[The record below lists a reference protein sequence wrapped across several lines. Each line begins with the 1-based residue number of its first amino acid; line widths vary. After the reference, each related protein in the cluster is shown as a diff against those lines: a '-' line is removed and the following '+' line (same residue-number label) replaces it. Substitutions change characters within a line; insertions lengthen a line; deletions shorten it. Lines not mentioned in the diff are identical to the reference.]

1 MGCATSKHE
10 DVYEPATPVGSPIA
24 KPAGGTEAGRQS
36 AAASTASNE
45 QEAEE
50 LAAHQERNY
59 GLRKPASESDR
70 MRTLNTLAVL
80 DSEPEERFDD
90 ITKLCKLI
98 FNVGAWVGGGWNGL
112 GDSPQRVVK
121 LCPLWCTHADGTLG
135 GAHLPMPHQVAQY
148 VHMDACRAIELTKIL

>member
-1 MGCATSKHE
+1 M
-10 DVYEPATPVGSPIA
+10 
-24 KPAGGTEAGRQS
+24 AGRKS
-36 AAASTASNE
+36 AAASAARNV
-45 QEAEE
+45 QEVEE

-112 GDSPQRVVK
+112 GDSPQSRQALSVVQA
-121 LCPLWCTHADGTLG
+121 CRWEIGRCTPA
-135 GAHLPMPHQVAQY
+135 MPHQVAQY
-148 VHMDACRAIELTKIL
+148 VKMDACRAIELTKIL

>member
-1 MGCATSKHE
+1 MGCATSKRE

-24 KPAGGTEAGRQS
+24 KPAEGTEAGRQS

-98 FNVGAWVGGGWNGL
+98 FNVRAWEGGVAGMALVTHLRESSSPALCGASMQMGHWEVHT
-112 GDSPQRVVK
+112 
-121 LCPLWCTHADGTLG
+121 CPC
-135 GAHLPMPHQVAQY
+135 
-148 VHMDACRAIELTKIL
+148 LTRWPNMLTWMLVER

>member
-1 MGCATSKHE
+1 MGCATSKRE

-24 KPAGGTEAGRQS
+24 KPAEGTEAGRQS
-36 AAASTASNE
+36 AAASTASNV
-45 QEAEE
+45 QEEEE

-80 DSEPEERFDD
+80 GSEPEERFDD

-112 GDSPQRVVK
+112 GDSPQSRQALSVVQA
-121 LCPLWCTHADGTLG
+121 CRWEIGRCTP
-135 GAHLPMPHQVAQY
+135 AHGMPHASPGRPI
-148 VHMDACRAIELTKIL
+148 C

>member
-45 QEAEE
+45 QEAED

-98 FNVGAWVGGGWNGL
+98 FNVRAWVGGGWIGL
-112 GDSPQRVVK
+112 SRVVK
-121 LCPLWCTHADGTLG
+121 PSLWCKHADGRLG
-135 GAHLPMPHQVAQY
+135 GAHLP
-148 VHMDACRAIELTKIL
+148 CLTRSPNMLKWTLVER